1 MDTDL
6 TWEEKYKSLCENI
19 RFLHEQAQALRA
31 DMVANALSAG
41 SIEAEGYLR
50 ACITIF
56 NLIDEA

>member
-1 MDTDL
+1 MDIEL
-6 TWEEKYKSLCENI
+6 TWKEKYEILCENI

-31 DMVANALSAG
+31 DMAANALTAG

-50 ACITIF
+50 ACITVV